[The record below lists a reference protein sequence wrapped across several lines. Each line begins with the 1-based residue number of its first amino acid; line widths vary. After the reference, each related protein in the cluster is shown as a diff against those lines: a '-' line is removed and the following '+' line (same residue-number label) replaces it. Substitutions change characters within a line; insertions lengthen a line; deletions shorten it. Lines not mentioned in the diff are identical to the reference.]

1 MILKRNAAD
10 RYSRIAPEWEGETV
24 VLIGGGPSL
33 TVEQVATV
41 REWHQRGDVR
51 CIAIN
56 DAYLL
61 AEFADVCYFAD
72 AKWYRWQMEG
82 REKPGLTAEQVRQ
95 RWRDFAGQKCTIQT
109 AQPYIVD
116 DAVHILRNVAFP
128 DHSSGLSTDPGA
140 LATGWNSG
148 FQALNAA
155 ILAGAAVVPLL
166 GFDGRPNAD
175 GKAHWFGDHP
185 AATPV
190 GFWPQMRRAFSE
202 AQAAIRASGVRVVN
216 CSPGSYLDT
225 FEKIALEDVMQV
237 AA

>member
-10 RYSRIAPEWEGETV
+10 RFSRIAPEWEGETV

-33 TVEQVATV
+33 TLEQVATV
-41 REWHQRGDVR
+41 REWHRRGDAR

-72 AKWYRWQMEG
+72 AKWYRWQQVG
-82 REKPGLTAEQVRQ
+82 QPKPGLTAGQVQ
-95 RWRDFAGQKCTIQT
+95 DLWATFAGQKCTIQT
-109 AQPYIVD
+109 AQPYIID

-128 DHSSGLSTDPGA
+128 DHSTGLSRDPGA

-155 ILAGAAVVPLL
+155 ILAGAAVIPLL

-202 AQAAIRASGVRVVN
+202 AQEAIRASGVRVVN
-216 CSPGSYLDT
+216 CSPGTFLDV
-225 FEKIALEDVMQV
+225 FQKVALEDVMQV